1 MLKWIQHDKAHHSP
15 LTTILSSSFVILYSL
30 LFIQCSLFCVQQT
43 LFNILYSVF
52 NIQYPPLT
60 TNISLRLDRVL
71 DTNFTFFKSKI
82 HSNWHK
88 QKKILNFKILNMKYR
103 SSITSRLSLR
113 VIFDRKLYREVVWNY
128 EINPAFYIIYFLF
141 FFASPKK
148 ETNPQ
153 SFGD

>member
-1 MLKWIQHDKAHHSP
+1 MTK
-15 LTTILSSSFVILYSL
+15 LTTHRYSLFIILYSV
-30 LFIQCSLFCVQQT
+30 FIIIYSMFLI
-43 LFNILYSVF
+43 LRSANLILYSVF

-60 TNISLRLDRVL
+60 THHSRLPTHLTLRVMYGRKLYREVLWSFELNRGL

-113 VIFDRKLYREVVWNY
+113 VIFDRKLYREV
-128 EINPAFYIIYFLF
+128 
-141 FFASPKK
+141 
-148 ETNPQ
+148 
-153 SFGD
+153 